1 MIIRPEYLADVES
14 EQPMSLLSH
23 ELSKERIRDAE
34 REAARRRDVARIRAL
49 RARRD
54 AATTA
59 ARLRHLLTTR

>member
-1 MIIRPEYLADVES
+1 MITRPEHRADIEG

-34 REAARRRDVARIRAL
+34 RTAARRRDIAQIRAL
-49 RARRD
+49 RVRRD

-59 ARLRHLLTTR
+59 ARLRRLLTTR

>member
-1 MIIRPEYLADVES
+1 MTTRIENRAETES
-14 EQPMSLLSH
+14 ERPMSLLSH

-34 REAARRRDVARIRAL
+34 REAARRRDVAQVRAL

-59 ARLRHLLTTR
+59 ARLRRLLTTR